1 MVPLRGLFQMMTRM
15 ARDLMKK
22 TEKLAQ
28 IVIEGEDTR
37 VGRNIAE
44 KLNGPLVHMI
54 RNSIDH
60 GLESADER
68 RLDGKPLIGSIRL
81 AAHIVDDDLVIE
93 IADDGKGLDADAILA
108 KARSKGMVPQDVR
121 PPNQELYLLI
131 FESGFSTAAQV
142 TAISGRGVGMDVV
155 RREIEA
161 LNGRIEIKSR
171 SGYGST
177 FRIILPRR
185 A

>member
-1 MVPLRGLFQMMTRM
+1 MTRM
-15 ARDLMKK
+15 AREVAKK
-22 TEKLAQ
+22 TEKLVN
-28 IVIEGEDTR
+28 IVLEGEDTR
-37 VGRNIAE
+37 AGRNIVE

-54 RNSIDH
+54 RNAIDH
-60 GLESADER
+60 GLESADDR

-81 AAHIVDDDLVIE
+81 AARNADDSLVIE

-108 KARSKGMVPQDVR
+108 KARAKGMVPEDVR
-121 PPNQELYLLI
+121 PKDQELFALI

-171 SGYGST
+171 VGYGTT
-177 FRIILPRR
+177 FRIILPQRQ
-185 A
+185 